1 MRTWPGSTSGSA
13 GDIMRELQEIM
24 HRSSGDLDTEQQEQ
38 LWELLVEFQ
47 DCFAC
52 DEVDLGQTSLVQ
64 HNIDTGEAMAIRQRP
79 RRMPLGRQEAAEQ
92 TLLKMQRAGIIEP
105 SESPWA
111 SPVVMV
117 PKKGGGVAL
126 LRRL

>member
-1 MRTWPGSTSGSA
+1 
-13 GDIMRELQEIM
+13 MRELQEIM